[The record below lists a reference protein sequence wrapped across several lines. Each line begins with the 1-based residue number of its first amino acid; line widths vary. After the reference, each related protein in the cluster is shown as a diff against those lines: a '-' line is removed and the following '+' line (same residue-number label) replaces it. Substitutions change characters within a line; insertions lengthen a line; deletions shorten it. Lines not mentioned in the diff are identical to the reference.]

1 MVVIKL
7 SLLKQSYPR
16 REKRLLCVKLYNA
29 GIGRAGWRFRLRKG
43 PSAASK

>member
-16 REKRLLCVKLYNA
+16 QEKSLLCVKLYNA
-29 GIGRAGWRFRLRKG
+29 GIGRLAFSTTKS